1 MLRRYSWI
9 VICFLFG
16 IFNSDADRTKQEV
29 ALIVGDSQSLHSQA
43 LLKGLERKRF
53 RYKLYSLKK
62 LKSLPYDEIFNK
74 YIDSATIRLI
84 DQDDPHSFMSI
95 EESHFWADFLSNRG
109 SLTLF
114 ADTLSK
120 DEHVYK
126 ADLPDYVGFKSKHLD
141 TQVQRI
147 IGSQKD
153 IISKGQTLN
162 IDRSKKRD
170 QIVPRTGSGID
181 VVYQSQD
188 GTITGIK
195 QQTCNFRMSYFTFLP
210 GEIEDLKIRHNFI
223 ERAIDWNLGYA
234 LGTGMQAPDFNILL
248 SDGTPTGIYNVY
260 NKLKSVVILEFMA
273 TWCSSCAKQLPRM
286 LALKKEF
293 RDADVS
299 FIFISY
305 KETLDIV
312 KSYLKSHPEITW
324 PIAITPD
331 GMGALRYGVK
341 GLPGIFILDS
351 NREVKFINKGQIS
364 FDKLKSRVN
373 NILRLDKFNNI
384 YNQSDFNKFLRK
396 TETSVN

>member
-1 MLRRYSWI
+1 MLRRYSWF
-9 VICFLFG
+9 VICLLFG
-16 IFNSDADRTKQEV
+16 IFTSNAERTKQEV

-43 LLKGLERKRF
+43 LLKGLESKRF

-84 DQDDPHSFMSI
+84 DQNDPHSFMSI

-114 ADTLSK
+114 ADTLSEN
-120 DEHVYK
+120 EHVYK

-141 TQVQRI
+141 TQVDKI

-153 IISKGQTLN
+153 LISEGQILN
-162 IDRSKKRD
+162 IDSSKKRD
-170 QIVPRTGSGID
+170 QIIPRTGSGID

-210 GEIEDLKIRHNFI
+210 GEIVDLKIRHNFI

-234 LGTGMQAPDFNILL
+234 LAKGMQAPDFNIIL
-248 SDGTPTGIYNVY
+248 SNGTPTGIYNVY

-273 TWCSSCAKQLPRM
+273 TWCSSCAKQLHRM

-305 KETLDIV
+305 KENLDIV
-312 KSYLKSHPEITW
+312 QNYLKSHPEITW

-341 GLPGIFILDS
+341 GLPGIFVLDS
-351 NREVKFINKGQIS
+351 NRKVKFINKGQIS
-364 FDKLKSRVN
+364 FNKLKGEITD
-373 NILRLDKFNNI
+373 ILKLEKFNSI
-384 YNQSDFNKFLRK
+384 YKQVNTNKFHIK